1 LSPLALRRY
10 RAERLL
16 RRDFDGLRTL
26 VLGSVRRRLGARS
39 VRLDADDLEAC
50 YAQAWQG
57 LYTAVLSGEEVANP
71 AGWLILVTFR
81 RAIEDDRARSRAR
94 PTRDGELPEQVC
106 EPDYPGRLDDMAR
119 LRQLFEGLR
128 GRLSRRECEAASLC
142 YLQGLTRAEAAR
154 RLGISDSRMRKLMDG
169 GSGEAGVAA
178 KVGALLSLIGAGR
191 WCDEQASSM
200 RGLAFGLLD
209 PAGERHRL
217 AVLHQREC
225 SACRA
230 YVASLRGLAAA
241 LPPVLLP
248 LKLGTAAVGMAA
260 GASTGVGASGGSAA
274 GASTGFAAAT
284 AATGTASS
292 GLGGAGGMIFGG
304 LPLAKLAVGGAIALG
319 LAAGGVALTGRSRPL
334 QPPSRPPV
342 PPGTHTDHA
351 SAPGVRHAAARPT
364 TARPRVVPEA
374 RRRAQA
380 PDVRSH
386 RPARPST
393 TSLAL
398 GPAQAG
404 SAQVL
409 PGSARREFGLERRA
423 SGAAPTAKV
432 AVGHPSAGST
442 SGHTAPAAG
451 RRAQSEFGPAARRP

>member
-1 LSPLALRRY
+1 MSPLALRRY

-16 RRDFDGLRTL
+16 RRDFDGLRSL

-57 LYTAVLSGEEVANP
+57 LYAAVLSGQEVANP

-81 RAIEDDRARSRAR
+81 RAIEDDRSRWRAR
-94 PTRDGELPEQVC
+94 LTRDGELPEQVC
-106 EPDYPGRLDDMAR
+106 EPDYPGRLDDMDR
-119 LRQLFEGLR
+119 LRQLFEALR

-142 YLQGLTRAEAAR
+142 YLQGLTRAEAAT
-154 RLGISDSRMRKLMDG
+154 RLGISESRMRKLMDG
-169 GSGEAGVAA
+169 GGGEAGVAA

-191 WCDEQASSM
+191 WCEEQASLM

-248 LKLGTAAVGMAA
+248 GLKLGGAATGMAA
-260 GASTGVGASGGSAA
+260 AASTGAGASGGA
-274 GASTGFAAAT
+274 GAVAGAGTGAASATGAAAT
-284 AATGTASS
+284 
-292 GLGGAGGMIFGG
+292 GLGGGGAVTLGG
-304 LPLAKLAVGGAIALG
+304 LPLAKLAAGGALTLG
-319 LAAGGVALTGRSRPL
+319 LAAGGVALTTRPRLLPRPSGSLPQRTRSADRSAL
-334 QPPSRPPV
+334 AARSVVAAPV
-342 PPGTHTDHA
+342 LARARSVSGTGSPRRALHVRAT
-351 SAPGVRHAAARPT
+351 RHA
-364 TARPRVVPEA
+364 
-374 RRRAQA
+374 
-380 PDVRSH
+380 RS
-386 RPARPST
+386 AT
-393 TSLAL
+393 TSISF
-398 GPAQAG
+398 GPVRVGAAG
-404 SAQVL
+404 TA

-423 SGAAPTAKV
+423 SGAPPTANGV
-432 AVGHPSAGST
+432 AGASSAVPASGHPP
-442 SGHTAPAAG
+442 PAAG
-451 RRAQSEFGPAARRP
+451 NRARREFGRALRP